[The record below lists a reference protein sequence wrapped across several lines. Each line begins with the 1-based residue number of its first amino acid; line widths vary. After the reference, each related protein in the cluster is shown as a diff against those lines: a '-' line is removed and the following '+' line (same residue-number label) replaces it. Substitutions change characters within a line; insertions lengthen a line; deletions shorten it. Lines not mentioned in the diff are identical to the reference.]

1 MRTSLHTA
9 AAQEVACSTRAAIVW
24 RREGAEQEAAHLRSQ
39 EAGPRS

>member
-9 AAQEVACSTRAAIVW
+9 AVQEVCRSTRAAIVW
-24 RREGAEQEAAHLRSQ
+24 RREGAGQEAAHLRSQ